1 MAESLPDWPIRS
13 TTLSLPTDI
22 YKCGCKN
29 SSLLSTSTERERES
43 ASMATLGFNPTK
55 IRTQTFQ
62 SHKLISNIISL
73 SKPTKIPLNLSQF
86 SANSPTTRL
95 FGHSS
100 VSKSSVSAP
109 FEAETVD
116 EEDDP
121 TAELSYLDPEVD
133 PESISEWELDFC
145 SRPIL
150 DIRGKKI
157 WELLVCDDSLSLQ
170 FTKYFPNN
178 VINSLTLKDAIV
190 SISDEL
196 GVPLPDKVRFFR
208 SQMQTI
214 IMKACKELG
223 IKPCLSLLLWLE
235 ERYETVYMRH
245 PGFQK
250 GAKPLLAL
258 DNPFP
263 MELPENLFG
272 EKWAFVQLPF
282 SVKSAKLDQDQV
294 IYFSSFYA
302 TAKISNNANSKTKFV
317 FGASLDLD
325 LLGIEIDG
333 KTMIPGLAV
342 ASSRAKPLA
351 GLKHWARF
359 SRYGH
364 TCGKGS
370 AHVGKTLRT
379 CRRAGALFGCKGL
392 NVLFRIPESNRVL
405 SDYFIPFLS
414 SKNILVKDSLFFTF
428 LQLFC
433 LLRTR
438 GFDTKYLTRACLILS
453 VGISTRY
460 VYATY
465 KKTPVTTN
473 EAEAWEAVKK
483 ACGGLH
489 FLAIQDDL
497 DSDDCVG
504 FWLLLDLP
512 PPPV

>member
-1 MAESLPDWPIRS
+1 M
-13 TTLSLPTDI
+13 PTDI

-29 SSLLSTSTERERES
+29 SSLLSASTERERES

-223 IKPCLSLLLWLE
+223 IKPVPSKRCLSLLLWLE

-282 SVKSAKLDQDQV
+282 SDVQQEV
-294 IYFSSFYA
+294 SSLE
-302 TAKISNNANSKTKFV
+302 TKFV

-351 GLKHWARF
+351 AWMNGLEVCSIEA
-359 SRYGH
+359 
-364 TCGKGS
+364 
-370 AHVGKTLRT
+370 
-379 CRRAGALFGCKGL
+379 
-392 NVLFRIPESNRVL
+392 
-405 SDYFIPFLS
+405 D
-414 SKNILVKDSLFFTF
+414 
-428 LQLFC
+428 
-433 LLRTR
+433 
-438 GFDTKYLTRACLILS
+438 LTRACLILS